1 MALSGAAAVSMR
13 SGVGDLPRL
22 RHRNVTVSTRVRH
35 FGVKLRLTVL
45 RTILLR
51 VALRSKVTSK
61 GL

>member
-1 MALSGAAAVSMR
+1 MALPGAAAVSIR

-22 RHRNVTVSTRVRH
+22 RH
-35 FGVKLRLTVL
+35 FGVKLRLTAL